1 MQITI
6 QSIDESL
13 IGRYKV
19 LFLFSSPFEEL
30 FRHKFDLIVIKNN
43 LPYFIQKP
51 ATISPIDQKVLGNHY
66 ITYILT
72 DGKYGQTNYTQKIII
87 QKPIYNTIKETQNQ
101 SAIAIETVFHLPSII
116 SIDNIGI
123 VTVKFGRSIKVDYM
137 KEAGQTVRNFIEIG
151 LTNQNNLKNYELISL
166 SLNELMIKMNFNNPL
181 LISQQDE
188 KDELNM
194 IFYGKIVGIGD
205 DFKKVKIL
213 SLQHEIPK
221 QLSSVD
227 EQLYLNRTSGI
238 LQSIVITLVTTNA
251 GLTLIQ
257 SVGMQ
262 FVWGFLNTQQILS
275 HVQLFNLN
283 MPSNIN
289 YFYDLIQGS
298 LKFQIYNALPITQFI
313 FSIDQDDKPFNQAFA
328 DFGYDQ
334 TSLILNLDM
343 LFYIYLLY
351 PIDKRQELLKKDS
364 ILQVFDKAN
373 QRILF
378 GYAYFNYDLYD
389 RIQVSKSKQFPSQI
403 RVVACNYYTSMLVQ
417 IKPYDDKY
425 EYLLEFFNE
434 VIILLLSELILI
446 IEASPVNGEGKQQI
460 GWIYISIIGFC
471 ALSNFI
477 FYLKVTGCYAVQQ
490 KHNEFSSK
498 YLISLN
504 DELDHS
510 VEVYERRRQSNNDA
524 QQCTT

>member
-1 MQITI
+1 
-6 QSIDESL
+6 
-13 IGRYKV
+13 
-19 LFLFSSPFEEL
+19 
-30 FRHKFDLIVIKNN
+30 
-43 LPYFIQKP
+43 
-51 ATISPIDQKVLGNHY
+51 
-66 ITYILT
+66 
-72 DGKYGQTNYTQKIII
+72 
-87 QKPIYNTIKETQNQ
+87 
-101 SAIAIETVFHLPSII
+101 
-116 SIDNIGI
+116 
-123 VTVKFGRSIKVDYM
+123 
-137 KEAGQTVRNFIEIG
+137 
-151 LTNQNNLKNYELISL
+151 
-166 SLNELMIKMNFNNPL
+166 
-181 LISQQDE
+181 
-188 KDELNM
+188 M
-194 IFYGKIVGIGD
+194 IFYGKIVGIGE

-262 FVWGFLNTQQILS
+262 FVWGFLNAQQILS
-275 HVQLFNLN
+275 HVQLFNLH

-289 YFYDLIQGS
+289 YFYNLIQGS

-351 PIDKRQELLKKDS
+351 PVLIVLYFLIDVLS
-364 ILQVFDKAN
+364 AFIP
-373 QRILF
+373 
-378 GYAYFNYDLYD
+378 
-389 RIQVSKSKQFPSQI
+389 RIQASKSKQFPSKI
-403 RVVACNYYTSMLVQ
+403 RAVACNYYTSMLVQ

>member
-1 MQITI
+1 
-6 QSIDESL
+6 
-13 IGRYKV
+13 
-19 LFLFSSPFEEL
+19 
-30 FRHKFDLIVIKNN
+30 
-43 LPYFIQKP
+43 
-51 ATISPIDQKVLGNHY
+51 
-66 ITYILT
+66 
-72 DGKYGQTNYTQKIII
+72 
-87 QKPIYNTIKETQNQ
+87 
-101 SAIAIETVFHLPSII
+101 
-116 SIDNIGI
+116 
-123 VTVKFGRSIKVDYM
+123 
-137 KEAGQTVRNFIEIG
+137 
-151 LTNQNNLKNYELISL
+151 
-166 SLNELMIKMNFNNPL
+166 
-181 LISQQDE
+181 
-188 KDELNM
+188 M
-194 IFYGKIVGIGD
+194 IFYGKIVGIGE

-262 FVWGFLNTQQILS
+262 FVWGFLNAQQILS
-275 HVQLFNLN
+275 HVQLFNLH

-289 YFYDLIQGS
+289 YFYNLIQGS

-351 PIDKRQELLKKDS
+351 PVLIVLYFLIDVLS
-364 ILQVFDKAN
+364 AFIP
-373 QRILF
+373 
-378 GYAYFNYDLYD
+378 
-389 RIQVSKSKQFPSQI
+389 RIQASKSKQFPSKI
-403 RVVACNYYTSMLVQ
+403 RAVACNYYTSMLVQ

-425 EYLLEFFNE
+425 QYLLEFFNE
-434 VIILLLSELILI
+434 AIIFMLSELILI
-446 IEASPVNGEGKQQI
+446 IEASPINEEGGQQI

-477 FYLKVTGCYAVQQ
+477 FYLKVTGIKFFQRFLRPIYIKLKHLQTQSTINSTMPSNKSTMNLAQNTLSPLMMSQITMSQFIREGDSQTTMPSSVQPDALSMGTAPTISTLTLDEQISQALPKKKYKKSKFKKQKKSQRSQQNKNEAVNQN
-490 KHNEFSSK
+490 KTVKIDIFEFSENDLDK
-498 YLISLN
+498 YIEEFQEIN
-504 DELDHS
+504 HY
-510 VEVYERRRQSNNDA
+510 V
-524 QQCTT
+524 QCHI